1 MDKQTEGKMVDA
13 IHGLFKDMTVLIVSH
28 RLDTLMGL
36 DRVLVFEDGRIVED
50 GPPRLLLGRNDSRF
64 GRLYYGGE

>member
-1 MDKQTEGKMVDA
+1 MVDA